1 MKVSSG
7 WDRFEHLDDRTPVVV
22 GAAQASQH
30 VAEPGAGL
38 AAIEL
43 MIEAT
48 RRAGVDSGSP
58 TILSHIER
66 VAVPEGSWK
75 YTNAP
80 GTVARAV
87 GAPDAKTVVLT
98 AGIPQ
103 QTPLD
108 AAYRDMLAGRVEVAL
123 VVGGEAAHRTALAK
137 RAGVELVDEDGEAAP
152 PPDEVHRP
160 SGEMISAAEI
170 AVAAYTP
177 AVQFALIDSALRF
190 AERKSID
197 AQRDEIAELWATFSR
212 VASTFEHAAFPDVRS
227 AAFLRDA
234 SADNRPIAFP
244 YNKWHCSQMNVDQAA
259 AVLVCTLGAARRHG
273 ADPSR
278 LVFPSVALESSFTSS
293 VLSRRDL
300 HRWPAM
306 EVLAARAEAHL
317 GTSLR
322 DIEHVELYSC
332 FPAAVR
338 VQQRALRMP
347 STKTVT
353 ITGGEPFAGGP
364 WNNFV
369 LQSTVAMIERLRDRP
384 GERGAVTSVSGFL
397 NKPALAVY
405 STEPSL
411 HGLLVADLAAEAE
424 SATPVLPVIVEHH
437 GPATIAACTVSY
449 ERSGDRTI
457 VFADTSSGGRCAA
470 VSTDPAVARR
480 AEREELVGRSIHV
493 DGHRFEMLGS

>member
-1 MKVSSG
+1 MSSG
-7 WDRFEHLDDRTPVVV
+7 WDRFAHLDDRTPVVV

-30 VAEPGAGL
+30 VVEVGEGRS
-38 AAIEL
+38 AIEL
-43 MIEAT
+43 MVEAT
-48 RRAGVDSGSP
+48 RRAGGDSGSP
-58 TILSHIER
+58 TILSRIER

-80 GTVARAV
+80 GLVARAI
-87 GAPDAKTVVLT
+87 GAPNARTVVLT

-108 AAYRDMLAGRVEVAL
+108 TAYRDMLAGRLDIAL
-123 VVGGEAAHRTALAK
+123 VVGGEAARRTALAK
-137 RAGVELVDEDGEAAP
+137 RAGVEIVDEDSEAATA
-152 PPDEVHRP
+152 PDEVHRP

-170 AVAAYTP
+170 AVAAYAP

-190 AERKSID
+190 AEGKSID

-212 VASTFEHAAFPDVRS
+212 VASTFEHAAFPEVRS
-227 AAFLRDA
+227 AEFLRDA

-259 AVLVCTLGAARRHG
+259 AVLVSTLRAARAHG
-273 ADPSR
+273 VDPSR

-317 GTSLR
+317 GMSLR

-347 STKTVT
+347 PERTVT
-353 ITGGEPFAGGP
+353 ITGGEPFGGGP

-369 LQSTVAMIERLRDRP
+369 LQSTVAMIDALRDRP

-397 NKPALAVY
+397 NKPALAIY
-405 STEPSL
+405 STDPNPD
-411 HGLLVADLAAEAE
+411 GVLVADLAAEAE
-424 SATPVLPVIVEHH
+424 AATPMLPVLVDHH

-470 VSTDPAVARR
+470 ASTDPAVARL
-480 AEREELVGRSIHV
+480 AEREELVGRSVHV
-493 DGHRFEMLGS
+493 EGHRFQMLRSS